1 MAQEAG
7 SYQVFSRTVH
17 AFGSCPGGDVRCR
30 GVGHF
35 DILHGSVD
43 AFCDIPSLGCRKWR
57 AGRDECVHAPA
68 AGADIR
74 KYGAEE
80 GIVEQGAAHSGG
92 FFVGDEVV
100 YVYHYQP

>member
-1 MAQEAG
+1 MAEEAG
-7 SYQVFSRTVH
+7 SCQVFPRTVYT
-17 AFGSCPGGDVRCR
+17 FGSCSGSDVRCR

-43 AFCDIPSLGCRKWR
+43 AFCDIPYLVCRKGR
-57 AGRDECVHAPA
+57 AGWDECLHAPA

-74 KYGAEE
+74 KYRAEE

-92 FFVGDEVV
+92 FFVGVEVV
-100 YVYHYQP
+100 YIYHYQP